1 MNRVVLDSY
10 AVLALLENEAGS
22 NAVEEYIIDE
32 ETDVYLS
39 VISLGGIYYIL
50 LRRKGLKVAE
60 ELVRG
65 ILIDESLRIVEASW
79 PKVKA
84 AATIKAGGRLSYADS
99 FVIALAAEHGAVL
112 VTGDPEILSVSEKMG
127 VKVDRLKQGQA

>member
-39 VISLGGIYYIL
+39 VISLGEIYYIL

-79 PKVKA
+79 PKVKE
-84 AATIKAGGRLSYADS
+84 AATIKARGGLSYADS

-112 VTGDPEILSVSEKMG
+112 VTGDTEILLVSEKMG
-127 VKVDRLKQGQA
+127 VKVDRLK

>member
-39 VISLGGIYYIL
+39 VISLGEIYYIL

-79 PKVKA
+79 PKVKE
-84 AATIKAGGRLSYADS
+84 AATIKARGGLSYADS

-112 VTGDPEILSVSEKMG
+112 VTGDPEILLVSEKMG
-127 VKVDRLKQGQA
+127 VKVDRLK